1 MAVEFVVRCF
11 GPARH
16 EAGRETVAVTVATPE
31 RGGTAVAV
39 TVDAVLGALGADPA
53 TPVGLVAMLPHCA
66 VAIDDTLVTRDH
78 QVSGGDELA
87 LLPPV
92 AGG

>member
-1 MAVEFVVRCF
+1 MAVEITVRCY

-16 EAGRETVAVTVATPE
+16 EAGAETLRVLLPSEGTVA
-31 RGGTAVAV
+31 
-39 TVDAVLGALGADPA
+39 DVLRSLEADPA
-53 TPVGLVAMLPHCA
+53 TSTGLVQLLPHCA
-66 VAIDDTLVTRDH
+66 VAIDDELVPKDH
-78 QVSGGDELA
+78 PVTGEHEVA